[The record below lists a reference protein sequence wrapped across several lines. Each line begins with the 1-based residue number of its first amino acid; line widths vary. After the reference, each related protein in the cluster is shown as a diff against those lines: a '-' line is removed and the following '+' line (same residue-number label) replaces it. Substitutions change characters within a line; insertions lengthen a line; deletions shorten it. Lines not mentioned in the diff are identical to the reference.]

1 MPNLFP
7 LLKHREEPDHPAG
20 RAVRRA
26 TLHNLQDFPED
37 AHMTRRVILS
47 GATGFIGRVD
57 RLHERLDVAAAIA
70 LADGLAETAAW
81 YRDGGRLKPSA
92 R

>member
-1 MPNLFP
+1 
-7 LLKHREEPDHPAG
+7 
-20 RAVRRA
+20 
-26 TLHNLQDFPED
+26 
-37 AHMTRRVILS
+37 MTRRVILS